1 MKTIGLHD
9 DYESQGI
16 KRSDESSVDSEGNE
30 RRHRSS
36 GSSTERSKD
45 KDAGSDA
52 STNSQRQRKLK
63 KMNKRINKKVIN
75 NLLFFSFFEIL
86 NFLALGQFCWSISRF
101 K

>member
-16 KRSDESSVDSEGNE
+16 KRSDESSVDSDGNA

-36 GSSTERSKD
+36 GSSSDRSKD

-63 KMNKRINKKVIN
+63 KLNKRANKKVISFH
-75 NLLFFSFFEIL
+75 LFYIFEVIQCL
-86 NFLALGQFCWSISRF
+86 YSRLIQPVN
-101 K
+101 

>member
-16 KRSDESSVDSEGNE
+16 KRSDASSGDSDVNE
-30 RRHRSS
+30 RHRHSS
-36 GSSTERSKD
+36 DSSTERSKD

-63 KMNKRINKKVIN
+63 KLNKRINKKVMNI
-75 NLLFFSFFEIL
+75 FYFS
-86 NFLALGQFCWSISRF
+86 
-101 K
+101 KY